1 MIKNMNKRLKQK
13 MKELAVNRG
22 LSGFKSMNVD
32 ELKDLLTENVK
43 GFRLER
49 DLNFSTIKISW
60 LENEKRIGTIISV
73 DLPEGDI
80 IEDKF

>member
-1 MIKNMNKRLKQK
+1 